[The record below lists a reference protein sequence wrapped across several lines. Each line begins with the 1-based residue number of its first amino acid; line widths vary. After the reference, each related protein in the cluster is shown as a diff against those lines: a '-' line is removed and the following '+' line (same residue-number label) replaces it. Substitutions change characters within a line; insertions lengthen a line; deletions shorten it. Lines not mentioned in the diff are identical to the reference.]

1 VDEMTTSS
9 AALDDDEARDA
20 ADGTPEPADG
30 NRESTDPA
38 AAAPAGRDRTMRGAA
53 LLATVIA
60 LPITLL
66 VAVLAFNKLAP
77 STPAAA
83 PTASATAARAQST
96 APVEMAAPALAARP
110 ATVCRALLSQLP
122 TSIRDLA
129 QRPVTAGPEQNAAYG
144 DPALTVAC
152 GGAEP
157 TFPSTDEV
165 WTVNR
170 VCWHLA
176 EQADAAVL
184 TTVDRETTISV
195 RVPNSY
201 EQPLQWL
208 PTISSTIVA
217 SVPSGGAI
225 PSGCQR

>member
-1 VDEMTTSS
+1 MTNSS
-9 AALDDDEARDA
+9 AALDDGARDA
-20 ADGTPEPADG
+20 SDGTPEPADG
-30 NRESTDPA
+30 IGAAADPA
-38 AAAPAGRDRTMRGAA
+38 AAAPAGRDRTIRGAA
-53 LLATVIA
+53 LLATLIA

-66 VAVLAFNKLAP
+66 VAVFAFTKLTPDA
-77 STPAAA
+77 PAAA
-83 PTASATAARAQST
+83 PSPSATSPRAQST

-157 TFPSTDEV
+157 TFPATDEV

-176 EQADAAVL
+176 EQGEQTVL
-184 TTVDRETTISV
+184 TTVDRETSIEV
-195 RVPNSY
+195 RVPRTY
-201 EQPLQWL
+201 EQPLQWV
-208 PTISSTIVA
+208 PSISSTIVA

>member
-1 VDEMTTSS
+1 M
-9 AALDDDEARDA
+9 
-20 ADGTPEPADG
+20 
-30 NRESTDPA
+30 
-38 AAAPAGRDRTMRGAA
+38 
-53 LLATVIA
+53 LATLIA
-60 LPITLL
+60 IPVTLL
-66 VAVLAFNKLAP
+66 VAVLAFTKLAP
-77 STPAAA
+77 DTPAAA
-83 PTASATAARAQST
+83 PSPSATTPRAQST

-122 TSIRDLA
+122 QTIRDLN

-157 TFPSTDEV
+157 DFPATDEV

-170 VCWHLA
+170 VCWHAA
-176 EQADAAVL
+176 EQTDATVL
-184 TTVDRETTISV
+184 TTVDRETPVTV
-195 RVPNSY
+195 RVPRSY
-201 EQPLQWL
+201 EQPLQWAA
-208 PTISSTIVA
+208 PISDVIVA